1 MANVLP
7 ISLRM
12 NKILEATLLTN
23 LENTKY
29 VLRRTDATTN
39 LLRTIE
45 FKAVRDNWN
54 LKVPHDKERKLEEF
68 NTQMIYQMLKKQKKS
83 ISNLLEN

>member
-54 LKVPHDKERKLEEF
+54 LKVPHDKERKL
-68 NTQMIYQMLKKQKKS
+68 
-83 ISNLLEN
+83 